1 MHIVHMH
8 MHMHMHMHT
17 PEQVLRLTKS
27 WLQPVHQ
34 WLQPVHLWLQPRH
47 LWLQVLRLDA
57 EAQLAQARH
66 EAQLAPV
73 AESMPTTPPRG
84 PRGGLPPETM
94 PMPTMPV
101 MPLPRAAFRRA
112 YLLCFGK
119 MHHAFRKDM
128 LEAFAYFD
136 TDDSGSLIM
145 AILIL
150 TMAVRPTYY
159 GYTTYLLWLCLLWLY
174 LL

>member
-1 MHIVHMH
+1 M
-8 MHMHMHMHT
+8 
-17 PEQVLRLTKS
+17 
-27 WLQPVHQ
+27 
-34 WLQPVHLWLQPRH
+34 
-47 LWLQVLRLDA
+47 LRLDA

-119 MHHAFRKDM
+119 MQHAFMKDM
-128 LEAFAYFD
+128 KEAFAYFD
-136 TDDSGSLIM
+136 TDASGSLIM
-145 AILIL
+145 ATCLLLYGHIL
-150 TMAVRPTYY
+150 TMAILTMTPRRHPADRCTMRSPAA
-159 GYTTYLLWLCLLWLY
+159 TPCPCSESRLHPHARR
-174 LL
+174 

>member
-1 MHIVHMH
+1 M
-8 MHMHMHMHT
+8 
-17 PEQVLRLTKS
+17 
-27 WLQPVHQ
+27 
-34 WLQPVHLWLQPRH
+34 HLWLQPGH

-73 AESMPTTPPRG
+73 AESMPATPPRG

-119 MHHAFRKDM
+119 MQHAFRKDM

-145 AILIL
+145 AIL
-150 TMAVRPTYY
+150 TMAVRPTLYDLLYGYTYY
-159 GYTTYLLWLCLLWLY
+159 GYTYYDASEASCRPL
-174 LL
+174 

>member
-1 MHIVHMH
+1 M
-8 MHMHMHMHT
+8 
-17 PEQVLRLTKS
+17 
-27 WLQPVHQ
+27 
-34 WLQPVHLWLQPRH
+34 HLWLQPGHLWLQSGH

-84 PRGGLPPETM
+84 LRGGLPPETM

-119 MHHAFRKDM
+119 MQHAFRKDM
-128 LEAFAYFD
+128 LEAKSRASSRGFAKNAPAKPVAQVFGATAANVD
-136 TDDSGSLIM
+136 
-145 AILIL
+145 
-150 TMAVRPTYY
+150 
-159 GYTTYLLWLCLLWLY
+159 
-174 LL
+174 

>member
-1 MHIVHMH
+1 M
-8 MHMHMHMHT
+8 
-17 PEQVLRLTKS
+17 
-27 WLQPVHQ
+27 
-34 WLQPVHLWLQPRH
+34 
-47 LWLQVLRLDA
+47 QVLRLDA

-73 AESMPTTPPRG
+73 AESMPATPPRG
-84 PRGGLPPETM
+84 PRGGLSPETM

-119 MHHAFRKDM
+119 MQHAFRKDM

-145 AILIL
+145 AIL
-150 TMAVRPTYY
+150 TMAV
-159 GYTTYLLWLCLLWLY
+159 
-174 LL
+174 

>member
-1 MHIVHMH
+1 
-8 MHMHMHMHT
+8 
-17 PEQVLRLTKS
+17 
-27 WLQPVHQ
+27 
-34 WLQPVHLWLQPRH
+34 
-47 LWLQVLRLDA
+47 
-57 EAQLAQARH
+57 
-66 EAQLAPV
+66 
-73 AESMPTTPPRG
+73 MPA
-84 PRGGLPPETM
+84 
-94 PMPTMPV
+94 MPV

-159 GYTTYLLWLCLLWLY
+159 GYANYENTLPSTGEQHLLWLCSPCSPCLPC
-174 LL
+174 